1 MIERPGTVKV
11 RRLRAKSSRL
21 FGRFFTAALGSL
33 FILLMVAAAGHIH
46 HDARESA
53 SCALCAISQTPA
65 VETSPTQGSPNLEF
79 NPVNC
84 LAGPER
90 AHESPAP
97 AGNPTRAPPL
107 A

>member
-1 MIERPGTVKV
+1 MMERPGRVRV
-11 RRLRAKSSRL
+11 RRPRL
-21 FGRFFTAALGSL
+21 FGRFFRAALGSL
-33 FILLMVAAAGHIH
+33 FILLMVAAAGHVH

-53 SCALCAISQTPA
+53 SCALCAISHTPA
-65 VETSPTQGSPNLEF
+65 VETTPAQGSPNLEF
-79 NPVNC
+79 NPVHC
-84 LAGPER
+84 LVAPER